1 MARPAWS
8 YIVWF
13 TQRVGSTLLAQ
24 ALEDTGIAGRP
35 REWLEAPSAA
45 ELLARHGARDVV
57 ELRSRLW
64 EEGSAANGVFAV
76 KYGMTRTIHSEL
88 TALFSGLVGEGATE
102 RAAWEAM
109 FPACRHIHVTRRDP
123 IRLAISWWR
132 AIQSGEWHRPLR
144 SDTAFGVLA
153 APPREARYDADAIA
167 HLVAEVGER
176 EAAIEAVFDRWSVA
190 PHVVVYEDAI
200 AHFDAT
206 MRAVLQLLDAPAGT
220 PVPEPA
226 FARLADDLSEQWY
239 ARFVS
244 ERG

>member
-13 TQRVGSTLLAQ
+13 TQRVGSTLIAQ

-35 REWLEAPSAA
+35 REWLEAPSTA

-57 ELRSRLW
+57 ELRDGLW
-64 EEGSAANGVFAV
+64 EAGTTANGVLGV
-76 KYGMTRTIHSEL
+76 KYGMAPSAHAEL
-88 TALFSGLVGEGATE
+88 TTLLRGLVDDGATE

-109 FPACRHIHVTRRDP
+109 FPACRHVHLTRRDP

-144 SDTAFGVLA
+144 TDTAVGVLA

-167 HLVAEVGER
+167 HLVNEVGER
-176 EAAIEAVFDRWSVA
+176 EAAIQAVFDRWSVT
-190 PHVVVYEDAI
+190 PHVVVYEDAV
-200 AHFDAT
+200 ADFDTT
-206 MRAVLQLLDAPAGT
+206 MTGLLRFLDAPAGT
-220 PVPEPA
+220 PVAVPA
-226 FARLADDLSEQWY
+226 FARLADELSEQWY
-239 ARFVS
+239 ARFIS